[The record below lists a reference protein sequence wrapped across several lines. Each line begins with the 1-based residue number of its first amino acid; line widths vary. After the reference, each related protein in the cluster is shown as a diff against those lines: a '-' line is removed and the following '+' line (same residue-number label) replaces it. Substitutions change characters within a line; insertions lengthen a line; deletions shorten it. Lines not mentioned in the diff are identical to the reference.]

1 MLPLRLISKFM
12 EKQTIQNA
20 LISVFDKQGIDELVT
35 VLHESK
41 ITIYSTGGTFEY
53 IKSLGI
59 PAIKIE
65 TLTGYPEMLEG
76 RVKTL
81 HPAVFAGILAK
92 RTPDHLSQIAQAE
105 LPLFDLVVVNLYP
118 FEDTVAS
125 GAGYD
130 AIIEKI
136 DIGGVSLIRA
146 AAKNYQFLHILCK
159 TEQYASFTEYQRGGK
174 FH

>member
-1 MLPLRLISKFM
+1 M

-92 RTPDHLSQIAQAE
+92 RTPDHLSQIAE
-105 LPLFDLVVVNLYP
+105 LAQSVAGV
-118 FEDTVAS
+118 EDT
-125 GAGYD
+125 
-130 AIIEKI
+130 EKI
-136 DIGGVSLIRA
+136 FIRKNGMNFLVDLHLEVDGEMSVRDSHIIAHLLEEKLI
-146 AAKNYQFLHILCK
+146 NYDLKIIYVALHVEPHDNVIRK
-159 TEQYASFTEYQRGGK
+159 PQYLK
-174 FH
+174 

>member
-76 RVKTL
+76 RVC
-81 HPAVFAGILAK
+81 FSINFEIK
-92 RTPDHLSQIAQAE
+92 RKGNKRYE
-105 LPLFDLVVVNLYP
+105 LLY
-118 FEDTVAS
+118 FINS
-125 GAGYD
+125 
-130 AIIEKI
+130 
-136 DIGGVSLIRA
+136 VSE
-146 AAKNYQFLHILCK
+146 C
-159 TEQYASFTEYQRGGK
+159 
-174 FH
+174 